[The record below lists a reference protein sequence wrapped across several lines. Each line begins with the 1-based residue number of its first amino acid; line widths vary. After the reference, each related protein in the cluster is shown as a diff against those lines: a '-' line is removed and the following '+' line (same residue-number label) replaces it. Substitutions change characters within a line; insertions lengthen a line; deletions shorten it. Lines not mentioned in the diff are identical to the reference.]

1 MNEVNQTTLILSPDK
16 AYDAEQRYRVVK
28 RSIDARQ
35 RALKVHLTVLT
46 DEQGNPLPK
55 DAPIPLYEPPVF
67 QDVHHAKH
75 SAAIIGAGPA
85 GLFAA
90 LTLLEHGIKP
100 IIYERGKPVSDRKKD
115 IAILNRNQ
123 GLNAESN
130 YCFGEGGAGTF
141 SDGKLY
147 SRSKK
152 RGNMQRVMELF
163 HHFGANDTILYE
175 AHAHIGSD
183 RLPSIIRAMRECII
197 EHGGEVHFDTCV
209 DEQLFR
215 SLVASSPHRHNATIL
230 AIGHSAHDTYQMLL
244 NSGVALADKGFAM
257 GVRVEHPQALI
268 NRLMYHDPSPELIQL
283 IGNASYSLVTQVQGR
298 GMYSFCMC
306 PGGHIVPAGSDARGC
321 VVNGM
326 SASHRNS
333 PFANSGMVVEIRPE
347 DLLQYPI
354 IRTFNVIAGGQQ
366 GGISG
371 EATADVELYGYDFE
385 TTDRVAQEI
394 KAKMYEIEGVK
405 QVKISRDEYI
415 PEYAVDFDR
424 EKLAVNGLNVQTA
437 SLYVRNRINGAL
449 ASYYREDGDEYDI
462 RVRLDP
468 KFRQTIEDIENIV
481 IYNAAGKGIYVR
493 DLGKVREMQTPP
505 TIERKDRERVITI
518 SAVVPKGM
526 AASDLINAVSEKME
540 EVDMPAGLSWIFG
553 GTMDDQNDTYSELIT
568 LLVLIVILV
577 FIVMAAQFESLT
589 YPFVIMFS
597 IPFAII
603 GVLLGLVINGTPMSV
618 MAMVGLIMLMGI
630 VVKNGIVLI
639 DYTILCRERGMGVLH
654 SVVTAGKSRLRPVLM
669 TTLTTVLG
677 MIPMAVG
684 RGEGSEMWRG
694 LGMTVAW
701 GLSVSTLITLVLI
714 PTLYAAFAGR
724 GIKRARKASN
734 KKARAAAALAE

>member
-1 MNEVNQTTLILSPDK
+1 MNQQTLILSPDK

-35 RALKVHLTVLT
+35 KQLKVHLTVLT
-46 DEQGNPLPK
+46 DEHGAPLPK
-55 DAPIPLYEPPVF
+55 DAPIPLYEPPHF

-100 IIYERGKPVSDRKKD
+100 IIYERGKPVSERKKD

-197 EHGGEVHFDTCV
+197 EHGGEVHFDTCIS
-209 DEQLFR
+209 
-215 SLVASSPHRHNATIL
+215 SLSPFALSPNSPLIL

-298 GMYSFCMC
+298 GVYSFCMC

-347 DLLQYPI
+347 DLLHYPLAQRPLPISPQGVQYPQADLLAGL
-354 IRTFNVIAGGQQ
+354 RFQQELERLAFEHGSAPSIAPAQRLRDFVEGRKSSTLPACSYLPGVRSSSMHEWLPEHIGKRLQQ
-366 GGISG
+366 G
-371 EATADVELYGYDFE
+371 F
-385 TTDRVAQEI
+385 R
-394 KAKMYEIEGVK
+394 
-405 QVKISRDEYI
+405 
-415 PEYAVDFDR
+415 DFDR
-424 EKLAVNGLNVQTA
+424 KYRGFLTNEAVILGVESRSSSAVRIPRDPETLQSISTPH
-437 SLYVRNRINGAL
+437 LYPCGEGAGYAGGITSSAL
-449 ASYYREDGDEYDI
+449 DGI
-462 RVRLDP
+462 
-468 KFRQTIEDIENIV
+468 
-481 IYNAAGKGIYVR
+481 NAALKI
-493 DLGKVREMQTPP
+493 
-505 TIERKDRERVITI
+505 
-518 SAVVPKGM
+518 
-526 AASDLINAVSEKME
+526 
-540 EVDMPAGLSWIFG
+540 
-553 GTMDDQNDTYSELIT
+553 
-568 LLVLIVILV
+568 
-577 FIVMAAQFESLT
+577 
-589 YPFVIMFS
+589 
-597 IPFAII
+597 
-603 GVLLGLVINGTPMSV
+603 
-618 MAMVGLIMLMGI
+618 
-630 VVKNGIVLI
+630 
-639 DYTILCRERGMGVLH
+639 
-654 SVVTAGKSRLRPVLM
+654 
-669 TTLTTVLG
+669 
-677 MIPMAVG
+677 
-684 RGEGSEMWRG
+684 
-694 LGMTVAW
+694 
-701 GLSVSTLITLVLI
+701 
-714 PTLYAAFAGR
+714 
-724 GIKRARKASN
+724 
-734 KKARAAAALAE
+734 AEQL

>member
-1 MNEVNQTTLILSPDK
+1 MNQTTLILSPEK

-183 RLPSIIRAMRECII
+183 RLPSIIRAMRECIL
-197 EHGGEVHFDTCV
+197 EHGGEVHFDTCISR
-209 DEQLFR
+209 L
-215 SLVASSPHRHNATIL
+215 SPFALSPNSPLIL

-244 NSGVALADKGFAM
+244 DSGVALADKGFAM

-298 GMYSFCMC
+298 GVYSFCMC

-347 DLLQYPI
+347 DLLHYPLAQRPLPISPQGVQYPQADLLAGL
-354 IRTFNVIAGGQQ
+354 RFQQELERLAFEHGSAPSIAPAQRLSDFVEGRKSSTLPACSYLPGVRSSSMHEWLPEHIGKRLQQ
-366 GGISG
+366 G
-371 EATADVELYGYDFE
+371 F
-385 TTDRVAQEI
+385 R
-394 KAKMYEIEGVK
+394 
-405 QVKISRDEYI
+405 
-415 PEYAVDFDR
+415 DFDR
-424 EKLAVNGLNVQTA
+424 KYRGFLTNEAVILGVESRSSSAVRIPRDPETLQSISTPH
-437 SLYVRNRINGAL
+437 LYPCGEGAGYAGGITSSAL
-449 ASYYREDGDEYDI
+449 DGI
-462 RVRLDP
+462 
-468 KFRQTIEDIENIV
+468 
-481 IYNAAGKGIYVR
+481 NAALKIAEQ
-493 DLGKVREMQTPP
+493 L
-505 TIERKDRERVITI
+505 
-518 SAVVPKGM
+518 SAK
-526 AASDLINAVSEKME
+526 
-540 EVDMPAGLSWIFG
+540 
-553 GTMDDQNDTYSELIT
+553 
-568 LLVLIVILV
+568 
-577 FIVMAAQFESLT
+577 
-589 YPFVIMFS
+589 
-597 IPFAII
+597 
-603 GVLLGLVINGTPMSV
+603 
-618 MAMVGLIMLMGI
+618 
-630 VVKNGIVLI
+630 
-639 DYTILCRERGMGVLH
+639 
-654 SVVTAGKSRLRPVLM
+654 
-669 TTLTTVLG
+669 
-677 MIPMAVG
+677 
-684 RGEGSEMWRG
+684 
-694 LGMTVAW
+694 
-701 GLSVSTLITLVLI
+701 
-714 PTLYAAFAGR
+714 
-724 GIKRARKASN
+724 
-734 KKARAAAALAE
+734 